1 MYILTCMYAFD
12 ICEAFEVH
20 IFWFKKFSLLAKN
33 LLDKCLV
40 LIKLNNNHILVL
52 PKYILFQ
59 TGTVYC
65 IYVAL
70 HVSLREAGGGQ
81 WHQPHRGRRSVSGY
95 N

>member
-1 MYILTCMYAFD
+1 MLLTLVKYLKSQ
-12 ICEAFEVH
+12 
-20 IFWFKKFSLLAKN
+20 IFWFEKYTLLSKN
-33 LLDKCLV
+33 LLNKGSE

-65 IYVAL
+65 IYLAL

-81 WHQPHRGRRSVSGY
+81 RHQPHGGRRSVSGY

>member
-1 MYILTCMYAFD
+1 MLLTLVKYLKSQ
-12 ICEAFEVH
+12 
-20 IFWFKKFSLLAKN
+20 IFWFEKYTLLSKN
-33 LLDKCLV
+33 LLNKGSE

-81 WHQPHRGRRSVSGY
+81 RHQPHRGRRSVSGY

>member
-20 IFWFKKFSLLAKN
+20 IFWFEKYSLLAKN
-33 LLDKCLV
+33 LLDKGLV
-40 LIKLNNNHILVL
+40 LIKLNNNQILVL
-52 PKYILFQ
+52 QKYILFQ
-59 TGTVYC
+59 TGTVYS
-65 IYVAL
+65 IYLAL

-81 WHQPHRGRRSVSGY
+81 RHQPHRGRRSVSGY

>member
-1 MYILTCMYAFD
+1 MLLTLVKYLKSQ
-12 ICEAFEVH
+12 
-20 IFWFKKFSLLAKN
+20 IFWFQKYTLLSKN
-33 LLDKCLV
+33 LLNKGSE

-81 WHQPHRGRRSVSGY
+81 RHQPHRGRRSVSGY